1 MHHLRSV
8 SVLMVVGG
16 LALLAAAAALD
27 LSPAWGLT
35 GLLLAWAG
43 AVKVLVVYLWRGLAG
58 ADRPAPIVDD
68 D

>member
-8 SVLMVVGG
+8 SVIIVVASV
-16 LALLAAAAALD
+16 ALLGAAAALD
-27 LSPAWGLT
+27 LSPAWSLT

-58 ADRPAPIVDD
+58 VHRAAPVPDD

>member
-8 SVLMVVGG
+8 SVLMVVAG

-27 LSPAWGLT
+27 LGPAWGLT

-43 AVKVLVVYLWRGLAG
+43 AIKVLVVYLWRGLAG
-58 ADRPAPIVDD
+58 TDRRSPVLDD
-68 D
+68 E

>member
-1 MHHLRSV
+1 MRHLRSF
-8 SVLMVVGG
+8 SVLMVVAG
-16 LALLAAAAALD
+16 LALLGAAVVLD

-58 ADRPAPIVDD
+58 AERPAPALDD